1 MQQTLYYLNSIID
14 EHCLKVHNMTKE
26 KVKKVFQKPEGP
38 AKNLYNRT
46 IIEAETFRIETDDSD
61 SRMDDDN
68 EKANDS
74 SQNLLRMLMN

>member
-1 MQQTLYYLNSIID
+1 
-14 EHCLKVHNMTKE
+14 MTKE

-46 IIEAETFRIETDDSD
+46 IIEDETFRIETDDSD
-61 SRMDDDN
+61 VRMEDDN